1 MKNVV
6 KKTRLGPGLE
16 VSEVLTGL
24 WQIADME
31 RFGSLDPGEVTRL
44 MGSYVEAGFT
54 TFDMADHYGSAELLV
69 GSFLRDFP
77 GTEVE
82 CLTKWVPK
90 PGPVTR
96 EDTRRA
102 VESSLERMGID
113 SISLLQFHAW
123 NYADPVWL
131 DSLFWLQELKEEGL
145 IGQLGLTNF
154 DTVHLK
160 MAIQSGIDVVSNQVS
175 YSLIDQRAK
184 EEMTGFCQSNEVSLL
199 AYGTLAGGFLSE
211 EWLEVAEPSIKD
223 LGKWSQMKYKRFIE
237 VGGGWGAYQEILQH
251 LHDIAQSHEVS
262 IANIAARYILEDP
275 AVAGVILGLRMGGEE
290 HIRDNS
296 RIPDLQLGETDR
308 SAITEGLEVFGMI
321 PGDCGDEYRK
331 PPFLTASGDLSD
343 HFNEVPSAYNK
354 KELSGKRS
362 AVSSGTSWEGIG
374 GYSRA
379 VRIGDHIWVSGTTA
393 THRESNIGG
402 SDPESQTHFIID
414 KIQGALESL
423 GGCLKDVVRTRV
435 YLRDISDW
443 EVVAKV
449 HGRRFGDIAPAN
461 TLVQAGLVGE
471 KYLVEIEADAFVSNE

>member
-1 MKNVV
+1 M
-6 KKTRLGPGLE
+6 
-16 VSEVLTGL
+16 
-24 WQIADME
+24 
-31 RFGSLDPGEVTRL
+31 
-44 MGSYVEAGFT
+44 
-54 TFDMADHYGSAELLV
+54 
-69 GSFLRDFP
+69 
-77 GTEVE
+77 
-82 CLTKWVPK
+82 
-90 PGPVTR
+90 
-96 EDTRRA
+96 
-102 VESSLERMGID
+102 
-113 SISLLQFHAW
+113 
-123 NYADPVWL
+123 
-131 DSLFWLQELKEEGL
+131 
-145 IGQLGLTNF
+145 
-154 DTVHLK
+154 
-160 MAIQSGIDVVSNQVS
+160 
-175 YSLIDQRAK
+175 
-184 EEMTGFCQSNEVSLL
+184 
-199 AYGTLAGGFLSE
+199 
-211 EWLEVAEPSIKD
+211 
-223 LGKWSQMKYKRFIE
+223 
-237 VGGGWGAYQEILQH
+237 LQH

-262 IANIAARYILEDP
+262 KANIAARYILEDP

-414 KIQGALESL
+414 KIEGALESL